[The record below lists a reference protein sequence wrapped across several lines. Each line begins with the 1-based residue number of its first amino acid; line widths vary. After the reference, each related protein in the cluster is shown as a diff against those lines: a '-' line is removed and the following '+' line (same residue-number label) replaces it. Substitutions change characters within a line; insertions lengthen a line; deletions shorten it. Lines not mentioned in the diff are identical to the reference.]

1 MRKTRAGLPQD
12 LRTPN
17 QVAGPVASA
26 GGTPQPLPPAAH
38 IEPMDDYS
46 SILVSIAVADWVSL
60 ITPGPNFVFVT
71 AAAMRRSRLYGL
83 AAGFGIV
90 TGSLLWCLI
99 VLLGLDEAFRIVPWL
114 SPALRVAGSLYL
126 IYLGVL
132 LWRGASRAGDGR
144 PQAAAQR
151 SGLGAYAHGILI
163 SLTNPAAVAYYAG
176 IFSSLLQPDD
186 PTWVLV
192 AAISMICLSSVL
204 WNAALAVLF
213 STQRVQE
220 AYRGWAGPIS
230 RVAGV
235 VMLAFGLRIAFSA
248 A

>member
-1 MRKTRAGLPQD
+1 
-12 LRTPN
+12 
-17 QVAGPVASA
+17 
-26 GGTPQPLPPAAH
+26 
-38 IEPMDDYS
+38 MDSYT

-83 AAGFGIV
+83 VAGFGIV
-90 TGSLLWCLI
+90 TGSLLWCFI
-99 VLLGLDEAFRIVPWL
+99 VLLGLDEAFRIFPWL
-114 SPALRVAGSLYL
+114 SPALRVVGSLYL

-132 LWRGASRAGDGR
+132 LWRGADRADADQ
-144 PQAAAQR
+144 PQERTQR
-151 SGLGAYAHGILI
+151 GVLQAYAHGILI

-186 PTWVLV
+186 PTWVLA
-192 AAISMICLSSVL
+192 AAISMIGASSVL
-204 WNAALAVLF
+204 WNAALAFLF
-213 STQRVQE
+213 STPRVQQ

-235 VMLAFGLRIAFSA
+235 IMLAFGIRIALTA